1 MNPIRSLILTLIM
14 VFSLQNASFAD
25 VASHKLELQK
35 AQQSVDAASI
45 KIDKTHFYPQ
55 YHIAAPANR
64 MNNPGGLSYFNGQYH
79 LFYQHNPYSVKDEK
93 MHSGHYVSPDLVHW
107 KEMPIALAPSEDYD
121 KNGVFS
127 GSAIVHD
134 GILSLLYTGNVE
146 NKVND
151 KVEKHQTQNLLHGMC
166 LLLTG
171 QFIFCIDFSWLFMQ
185 SRMRFKSTYLKKGIR
200 LLSLMAS
207 PPFLLEFFFVGVIR
221 ETVAAQ
227 GPHRSREHLAFLSKL
242 YHIDRSIWQ

>member
-1 MNPIRSLILTLIM
+1 
-14 VFSLQNASFAD
+14 
-25 VASHKLELQK
+25 
-35 AQQSVDAASI
+35 
-45 KIDKTHFYPQ
+45 
-55 YHIAAPANR
+55 
-64 MNNPGGLSYFNGQYH
+64 MNNVHTCQRVVFPDFRWIVPRRIIFTGAINTIDSEAMTFSQCSHWNSQSQNRH
-79 LFYQHNPYSVKDEK
+79 CYQ
-93 MHSGHYVSPDLVHW
+93 
-107 KEMPIALAPSEDYD
+107 
-121 KNGVFS
+121 
-127 GSAIVHD
+127 
-134 GILSLLYTGNVE
+134 
-146 NKVND
+146 
-151 KVEKHQTQNLLHGMC
+151 HQTQNLLHGMY